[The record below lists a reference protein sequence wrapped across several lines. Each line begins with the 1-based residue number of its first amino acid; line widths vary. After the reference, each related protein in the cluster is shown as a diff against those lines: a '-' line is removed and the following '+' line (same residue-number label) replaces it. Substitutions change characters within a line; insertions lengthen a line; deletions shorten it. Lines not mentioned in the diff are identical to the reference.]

1 MKIYISAD
9 IEGTIGVLDGIECR
23 EGSVEYERAR
33 EYMTKEVIAVSR
45 GALKAGAKEILV
57 KDAHATGR
65 NILIDDLP
73 EEVEI
78 VRGWSGHP
86 FKMMQ
91 ELDSSYKGVI
101 FTGYHSGARLGGN
114 NLAHTI
120 NGGVIHSIKINGEI
134 ASEFM
139 INTYTAG
146 YVGVPVIFVS
156 GDRDLI
162 EKEVKELN
170 LGIETLSV
178 KEGRGASTR
187 SFSLKKGLGLLEE
200 GAARGVRN
208 ISSIERI
215 DLPESFLLEIE
226 FRRETDAER
235 AGYFP
240 GMERSGIYS
249 VEGNFKDYLDV
260 LKTLLF
266 LTRS

>member
-9 IEGTIGVLDGIECR
+9 IEGTIGVLDGVECIQ
-23 EGSVEYERAR
+23 GSNEYERAR
-33 EYMTKEVIAVSR
+33 EYMTKEVIAAAR
-45 GALKAGAKEILV
+45 GAIKAGAKEILV
-57 KDAHATGR
+57 KDGHGSGR

-73 EEVEI
+73 DEVEI

-139 INTYTAG
+139 INTYTAS
-146 YVGVPVIFVS
+146 YVGVPVVFIS

-178 KEGRGASTR
+178 KEGKGASAR
-187 SFSLKKGLGLLEE
+187 SFSLKKGLSLLEE
-200 GAARGVRN
+200 GAARGVEN
-208 ISSIERI
+208 IENIERI
-215 DLPESFLLEIE
+215 ELPKSFKLEIE
-226 FRRETDAER
+226 FKKEVDAER
-235 AGYFP
+235 ASYFP
-240 GMERSGIYS
+240 AMKKSGLYS
-249 VEGNFKDYLDV
+249 VKGNFKDYFDV
-260 LKTLLF
+260 LRTLLF